1 MCANRLSK
9 LVLNRLHRDMMR
21 EIRAKEIQHKEVM
34 QRQPEEARREYEQG
48 MMPNTYISR
57 NTKDGFQNNYTAPY
71 MG

>member
-1 MCANRLSK
+1 
-9 LVLNRLHRDMMR
+9 MMR